1 MGRWLVKGQEQA
13 RACKCET
20 TRATCYF
27 IPQYLLNNQNCHWN
41 YMLLYLNLHYHCH
54 YYDPSFSVRQGHTV
68 LAGQWP
74 PTREEGAGED
84 GTGPHPARSDDDVEV
99 EDDDVEVEDDG
110 VEVGGGEGETRRLSW
125 FS

>member
-1 MGRWLVKGQEQA
+1 
-13 RACKCET
+13 
-20 TRATCYF
+20 
-27 IPQYLLNNQNCHWN
+27 
-41 YMLLYLNLHYHCH
+41 MLLYLNLHYHCH